1 MNKSFSVSLSHS
13 PSTSRAFG
21 RKLRIYG
28 VWILASCFVAAAR
41 ASEWSCDFESAEGF
55 TAGRSAAGGFINVIG
70 GQASIVV
77 GDAASGV
84 QFLQFTP
91 DKRENALVFTL
102 SGDAANSRNRSIQF
116 AFRLTGDPEKSRL
129 VLSCGQTIALR
140 PVAGAIELEVGDK
153 PVRRLTAPTSPGVW
167 LRLEI
172 REDAATQTW
181 SLLVSG
187 LPALAGLPIDEHNDK
202 ISDVLIF
209 ADGMLDLDAVRVVA
223 GVEDAPLAQDPVKSS
238 RTPLATARL
247 RPVPGSPEWA
257 QWYGDFI
264 SQAVRSATAGNIAEA
279 KDALEA
285 VCQEKKGKAQWHL
298 EMAQLLGMVAH
309 AVHDAGNYRSAMA
322 VALEALKQTEA
333 AEANFTRTEDKRT
346 RAQSA
351 FIAGRMRG
359 AILADPDEAERQYHR
374 AVAIDDSFL
383 AAKES
388 ENQLALRPKL
398 AGSKK

>member
-1 MNKSFSVSLSHS
+1 MKTFLSALLS
-13 PSTSRAFG
+13 QPPSTSRTLG
-21 RKLRIYG
+21 QHLRICG
-28 VWILASCFVAAAR
+28 VLLLASWFVTAAC

-55 TAGRSAAGGFINVIG
+55 AAGRSAAGVFINVIG
-70 GQASIVV
+70 GQATIVA

-102 SGDAANSRNRSIQF
+102 SGDAATSRNRSIQF

-129 VLSCGQTIALR
+129 VLSCGQTILLR

-187 LPALAGLPIDEHNDK
+187 LPALAGLPIDEHKDK

-223 GVEDAPLAQDPVKSS
+223 GVEDAPLAQDSAKSS
-238 RTPLATARL
+238 RTAPATVRQ
-247 RPVPGSPEWA
+247 RPTPGSSEWA
-257 QWYGDFI
+257 QWYGDLV
-264 SQAVRSATAGNIAEA
+264 SQAVRSAAAGNIAEA

-309 AVHDAGNYRSAMA
+309 AVHDAGNYRSAMV

-333 AEANFTRTEDKRT
+333 ADANFTRTEDKRT
-346 RAQSA
+346 KAHSA

-374 AVAIDDSFL
+374 AVTIDDSFL
-383 AAKES
+383 AARES

-398 AGSKK
+398 AGAKK